1 MKTNIQAVNFEMTK
15 KLEEYINKKLSR
27 FARHLADDDEVV
39 IRMNVVKPQ
48 TKNNK
53 QVKVQIAALFAEKK
67 EKGAV
72 MPVLPDGGAA
82 ALPVGVFP
90 QKKEY
95 PLSD

>member
-53 QVKVQIAALFAEKK
+53 HGGRSGE
-67 EKGAV
+67 EKGAM
-72 MPVLPDGGAA
+72 MPVHPDGGAA

-90 QKKEY
+90 EKKEY
-95 PLSD
+95 PLSE

>member
-27 FARHLADDDEVV
+27 FSRHLADDDEVV

-53 QVKVQIAALFAEKK
+53 QVKVQIAALFAEKTCDTFEEAFSSALEALEGGLEKRK
-67 EKGAV
+67 E
-72 MPVLPDGGAA
+72 
-82 ALPVGVFP
+82 
-90 QKKEY
+90 Q
-95 PLSD
+95 

>member
-53 QVKVQIAALFAEKK
+53 QVKVQIAALFAEKTCDTFEQGIDLCLEAVDRQL
-67 EKGAV
+67 EK
-72 MPVLPDGGAA
+72 LKD
-82 ALPVGVFP
+82 
-90 QKKEY
+90 K
-95 PLSD
+95 

>member
-53 QVKVQIAALFAEKK
+53 QVKVQITSLFAEKTCDTFEEAFSSALEALEGGLEKRK
-67 EKGAV
+67 E
-72 MPVLPDGGAA
+72 
-82 ALPVGVFP
+82 
-90 QKKEY
+90 Q
-95 PLSD
+95 

>member
-53 QVKVQIAALFAEKK
+53 QVKVQIASLFAEKTCDTFEEAFSSALEALEGGLEKRK
-67 EKGAV
+67 E
-72 MPVLPDGGAA
+72 
-82 ALPVGVFP
+82 
-90 QKKEY
+90 Q
-95 PLSD
+95 